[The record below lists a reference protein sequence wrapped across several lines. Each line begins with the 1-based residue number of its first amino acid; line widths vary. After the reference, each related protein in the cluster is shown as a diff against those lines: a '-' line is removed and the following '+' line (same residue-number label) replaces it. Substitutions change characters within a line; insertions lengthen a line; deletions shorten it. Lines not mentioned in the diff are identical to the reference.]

1 MILVTDYIH
10 SSEAETKCK
19 DNKKYIASL
28 KEKILLKKKERRR
41 EKETKTTVG
50 GRRLTSGCNGL

>member
-41 EKETKTTVG
+41 EKENKDYSWGEKVNQ
-50 GRRLTSGCNGL
+50 RL

>member
-1 MILVTDYIH
+1 MQRQQKIH
-10 SSEAETKCK
+10 
-19 DNKKYIASL
+19 ASL